1 MTGLARRREP
11 SGRVGDRRGG
21 VVVIGLVAGD
31 ASRAGQAVIVV
42 DVAIGA
48 QAWRNRVIPGEREPG
63 AGMVECGIHPVRGV
77 MTGVAGLREI
87 RTDVIR
93 VCRSLVVLQVATHAR
108 RGVQAVVVVNV
119 AIGAGPRRHRVQP
132 SERKPGA
139 GMVERGIHP
148 VGGVMAGIAR
158 LREIRRDVIRVRR
171 PLIVLQVAAHAGC
184 AVQAVVIVDV
194 AIGAGARRNR
204 VQAGEREPG
213 TVVVK
218 RGIQPSA
225 GAVAGIASLREVR
238 RNVIGIGRS
247 LIVL

>member
-77 MTGVAGLREI
+77 MAAVASLREI
-87 RTDVIR
+87 RTDVVGI
-93 VCRSLVVLQVATHAR
+93 CRSLVVLQVATHAR
-108 RGVQAVVVVNV
+108 RGVQAVIVVDV

-132 SERKPGA
+132 RERETGA

-158 LREIRRDVIRVRR
+158 LREIRGDVVGIRCALEVF
-171 PLIVLQVAAHAGC
+171 QVATHAGC
-184 AVQAVVIVDV
+184 AVQTVVIVDV
-194 AIGAGARRNR
+194 AISTSARWNS
-204 VQAGEREPG
+204 VQPRERES
-213 TVVVK
+213 
-218 RGIQPSA
+218 SA
-225 GAVAGIASLREVR
+225 GVIER
-238 RNVIGIGRS
+238 RV
-247 LIVL
+247 